1 MNNVIYDDI
10 ERYIGNR
17 FYEHGHPFKYGSA
30 GMEEFSKLTGILKK
44 LQNDELLKY
53 IDEIEKLL
61 EALNG
66 CVACCAKLMAFL
78 IVICKEKFPDRCD
91 RYEMLYLRC
100 SNLYYDGYVKR
111 NGKNRDF
118 KNEVNEA
125 LKKWSLEL

>member
-1 MNNVIYDDI
+1 VNNVIYDDI

-44 LQNDELLKY
+44 LQNDEFLKY

-61 EALNG
+61 EAING

-78 IVICKEKFPDRCD
+78 IIMCGERFPEKCVQ
-91 RYEMLYLRC
+91 YEEVYSRC
-100 SNLYYDGYVKR
+100 SDLYYDGYAKEPGKR
-111 NGKNRDF
+111 RDF
-118 KNEVNEA
+118 KREVNEA
-125 LKKWSLEL
+125 LKKWS

>member
-1 MNNVIYDDI
+1 MNNVINDNI

-30 GMEEFSKLTGILKK
+30 GMEEFSILTGILKK
-44 LQNDELLKY
+44 LKNDELLKY
-53 IDEIEKLL
+53 IDKIEKLL

-78 IVICKEKFPDRCD
+78 LKICEERFPEKSVQ
-91 RYEMLYLRC
+91 YEMLYQRC
-100 SNLYYDGYVKR
+100 SDLYFDEYVKR
-111 NGKNRDF
+111 SGKSRDF

-125 LKKWSLEL
+125 LKKWSNI